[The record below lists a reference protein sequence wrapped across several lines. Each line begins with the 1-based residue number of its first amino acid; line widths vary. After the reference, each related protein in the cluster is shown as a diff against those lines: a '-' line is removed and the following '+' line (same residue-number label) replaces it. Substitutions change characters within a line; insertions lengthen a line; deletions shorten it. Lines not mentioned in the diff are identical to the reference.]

1 LGVPNVSEYVS
12 ILLYN
17 QASPQWVAIPFWIF
31 ETESYTIRSAVPKKT
46 HARMK
51 HRIDQQAGNKVM
63 ATLVYSRW
71 PTVVILIFG
80 IREFYQLIG
89 HPQNPTPG

>member
-1 LGVPNVSEYVS
+1 MYLATYQYFC
-12 ILLYN
+12 ITKHLLNGLQYHFGFLKLK
-17 QASPQWVAIPFWIF
+17 VIPLDLLFL
-31 ETESYTIRSAVPKKT
+31 KKT